1 VNERL
6 PSGNERLDSVLGG
19 GLLKNAINLII
30 GVPGSGKTILS
41 QQYVFHSASAENPAL
56 FLSTVTEP
64 LDKILRYG
72 ESLEFFD
79 RDAIRD
85 RRVIYEDLG
94 TTLGE
99 HGLGDTLALV
109 DRFLKELRPG
119 LVVIDSFKAFH
130 AFAEHESDFRLF
142 LNGLS
147 RRFTAAALT
156 SIWSAPYTREQAQEV
171 AEFAVADAAIS
182 LDVKHRDGRDMR
194 VLQVLK
200 LRGSDFLSGEHAYRI
215 SAGGLD
221 VFPRLADRLDT
232 STYELDA
239 KRIASGIP
247 ALDEVLGE
255 GGYLAGAS
263 TLIAGPSGVGKTLM
277 GLHFIFHG
285 AQNGEPGIM
294 ATFQENKTQLGRI
307 VRSFGWSLDDTG
319 VHILSRSL
327 VDMYIDEWVYE
338 LLDLV
343 DKSGAKRIVIDS
355 LPDLITTAG
364 DPVRFREWMFSLV
377 QRCTRQGIS
386 LMMIVEVPELF
397 QLRRISEHGLSHL
410 ADNVV
415 LLQYV
420 QEGSRL
426 ARALT
431 VLKTRAMHHQP
442 VVHRYEITEKGFEL
456 GDELTFEG

>member
-1 VNERL
+1 MNERL
-6 PSGNERLDSVLGG
+6 SSGNERLDSVLGG

-41 QQYVFHSASAENPAL
+41 QQYVFHSASAESPAL

-99 HGLGDTLALV
+99 RGLGDTVALI
-109 DRFLKELRPG
+109 DRLLKELRPG

-142 LNGLS
+142 LHGLS

-200 LRGSDFLSGEHAYRI
+200 LRGSGFLSGEHAYRI

-232 STYELDA
+232 SMYELDT

-255 GGYLAGAS
+255 GLPGGC
-263 TLIAGPSGVGKTLM
+263 
-277 GLHFIFHG
+277 LH
-285 AQNGEPGIM
+285 PDRR
-294 ATFQENKTQLGRI
+294 TFGR
-307 VRSFGWSLDDTG
+307 WQDT
-319 VHILSRSL
+319 
-327 VDMYIDEWVYE
+327 
-338 LLDLV
+338 
-343 DKSGAKRIVIDS
+343 
-355 LPDLITTAG
+355 
-364 DPVRFREWMFSLV
+364 
-377 QRCTRQGIS
+377 
-386 LMMIVEVPELF
+386 
-397 QLRRISEHGLSHL
+397 HGLAFHL
-410 ADNVV
+410 PWRS
-415 LLQYV
+415 
-420 QEGSRL
+420 ER
-426 ARALT
+426 
-431 VLKTRAMHHQP
+431 
-442 VVHRYEITEKGFEL
+442 
-456 GDELTFEG
+456 

>member
-6 PSGNERLDSVLGG
+6 SSGSERLDSVLKG
-19 GLLKNAINLII
+19 GLLRNAINLII

-41 QQYVFHSASAENPAL
+41 QQFVFGNASAESPAL

-72 ESLEFFD
+72 ETLEFFD

-85 RRVIYEDLG
+85 RRVIYADLG

-99 HGLGDTLALV
+99 HGLGETLALV
-109 DRFLKELRPG
+109 DRFIKEVRPG
-119 LVVIDSFKAFH
+119 LLVIDSFKAFH
-130 AFAEHESDFRLF
+130 AFAEHESDFRQF
-142 LNGLS
+142 LHGLS
-147 RRFTAAALT
+147 RRITAGAVT

-171 AEFAVADAAIS
+171 AEFAVADAVIS
-182 LDVKHRDGRDMR
+182 LDLKRNSGREMR
-194 VLQVLK
+194 VMQVLK

-215 SAGGLD
+215 SARGLN
-221 VFPRLADRLDT
+221 VFPRLADKLDT

-285 AQNGEPGIM
+285 AQSGEPGIM
-294 ATFQENKTQLGRI
+294 ATFQENRTQLGRI
-307 VRSFGWSLDDTG
+307 VKSFGWSLEDKG

-338 LLDLV
+338 LVDLV
-343 DKSGAKRIVIDS
+343 DKSGARRIVIDS
-355 LPDLITTAG
+355 LPDLMTTAG
-364 DPVRFREWMFSLV
+364 DPIRFREWMFSLV

-397 QLRRISEHGLSHL
+397 QLRKISEQGLSHL

-420 QEGSRL
+420 QDGSRL

-442 VVHRYEITEKGFEL
+442 AVHRYEITERGFEL
-456 GDELTFEG
+456 GDELTFER